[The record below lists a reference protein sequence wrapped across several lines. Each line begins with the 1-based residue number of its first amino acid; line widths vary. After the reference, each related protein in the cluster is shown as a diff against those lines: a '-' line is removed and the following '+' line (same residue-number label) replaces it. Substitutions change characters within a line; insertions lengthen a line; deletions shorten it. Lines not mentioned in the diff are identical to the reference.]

1 MNITK
6 QFLEQGYII
15 HNDTQISI
23 EIDGMIFLYTVE
35 DTAKFVIDN
44 NL

>member
-1 MNITK
+1 MNVTK
-6 QFLEQGYII
+6 QFLEQGYVI

-35 DTAKFVIDN
+35 DTAQFVIDN

>member
-1 MNITK
+1 MNVTK
-6 QFLEQGYII
+6 EFLEQGYII

-35 DTAKFVIDN
+35 DTAQFVVDN
-44 NL
+44 KL

>member
-1 MNITK
+1 MNVTK

-15 HNDTQISI
+15 HNKTQISI
-23 EIDGMIFLYTVE
+23 EVDGMIFLYTVE
-35 DTAKFVIDN
+35 DTAQFVIDN